1 MNDPKGP
8 VNRRAWEASK
18 GSPLTQTCERAATLG
33 LPGLREL
40 WLEVKRLRVH
50 CLQLGNRDHPVL
62 LLHGGGLDAA
72 GLSFRTTL
80 PVLAEQHR
88 VFAPDWPGFGR
99 SDPMP
104 MAWRV
109 EECVD
114 FVGEIL
120 DALDLKRVSLM
131 GVSMGGAFALGF
143 TLRAPER
150 IDRLVLVDSAGMG
163 NDIPGGL
170 LSFLTMRL
178 PLLDELRWTL
188 LVGNRTLAR
197 RILCAAL
204 VNGDQVL
211 TEEMLD
217 EIILLAR
224 QAGAGAAF
232 RQLQRSEYQW
242 HGLRTNYLPQ
252 LSEVKIPTLL
262 VHGAEDG
269 IVPVS
274 WAERAHHLMKNSRIE
289 IIPRCGH
296 LPPVENPELFNRI
309 VEDFLF
315 GQRD

>member
-1 MNDPKGP
+1 MNDPEGL
-8 VNRRAWEASK
+8 VNGRTLEGTQVQPLIRA
-18 GSPLTQTCERAATLG
+18 GQRAATLG

-62 LLHGGGLDAA
+62 ILHGGGLDAA
-72 GLSFRTTL
+72 GLSFRTTI
-80 PVLAEQHR
+80 PVLAEQHC

-120 DALDLKRVSLM
+120 DALDLKRVSLI

-204 VNGDQVL
+204 INCNQVL
-211 TEEMLD
+211 NEEMLD

-224 QAGAGAAF
+224 QAGGPTVSSDIHSVPSGRSGGFRAPRDTPGERIHKSTLAA
-232 RQLQRSEYQW
+232 
-242 HGLRTNYLPQ
+242 
-252 LSEVKIPTLL
+252 
-262 VHGAEDG
+262 
-269 IVPVS
+269 
-274 WAERAHHLMKNSRIE
+274 
-289 IIPRCGH
+289 PRC
-296 LPPVENPELFNRI
+296 
-309 VEDFLF
+309 
-315 GQRD
+315 